1 MNCDDEMRA
10 LVSAHVDG
18 ELTPDQQKRL
28 EAHLAECEA
37 CRREL
42 ADMQALKQEL
52 DMIKFTEPTDK
63 EFQRY
68 WSGVYNR
75 LERGVA
81 WVLLSVGAIVLL
93 CYGGF
98 KLVEEIIGDPALR
111 WWVKGGVLAAVF
123 GAAVLFVSLLRERL
137 AVRKADKYSREVER

>member
-1 MNCDDEMRA
+1 MNCEEMRPM
-10 LVSAHVDG
+10 VSAHVDG

-28 EAHLAECEA
+28 EAHLADCEG

-42 ADMQALKQEL
+42 AEMQALKQEL
-52 DMIKFTEPTDK
+52 DMIQFTEPTDT
-63 EFQRY
+63 ELQRY

-98 KLVEEIIGDPALR
+98 KLVEETIRDPKLE

-123 GAAVLFVSLLRERL
+123 GSAVLFVSLLRERL
-137 AVRKADKYSREVER
+137 AVRKTDKYSREVKR